1 MTSSRNMEEN
11 GWNLE
16 NIKRT
21 RRLALNDQSC
31 MNRLDKIEK
40 HKWMVTQWST
50 SSIATSFWDQGK
62 ATLEF
67 GNCNNQ
73 GRVTV
78 LLDGEVIANS
88 TLNTESTIVAFN
100 VAQGSTLTIQT
111 DDLSIIRLFGMKLDC
126 GKLMIFLNEI

>member
-1 MTSSRNMEEN
+1 MEEN

-100 VAQGSTLTIQT
+100 VVQGSTLTIQT
-111 DDLSIIRLFGMKLDC
+111 DDLSIIK
-126 GKLMIFLNEI
+126 MIR